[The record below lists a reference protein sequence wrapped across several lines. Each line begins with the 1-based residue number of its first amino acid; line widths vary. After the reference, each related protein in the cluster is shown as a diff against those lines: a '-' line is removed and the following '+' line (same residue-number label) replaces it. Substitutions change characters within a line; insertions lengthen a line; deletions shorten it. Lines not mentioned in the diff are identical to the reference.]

1 MKLAAA
7 TIAAILATLA
17 SAKNRHKPIATFT
30 LSDMPDEASSEKPVS
45 FFLGPS
51 SFFHLDPFTT
61 ITLPS
66 DFPTSGNYIQPNTT
80 TVIDTML
87 TVLPTPTPALQQRNE
102 LLQPR
107 STEQVLSTT
116 TSPESVLTGVDA
128 PPPSIISPTV
138 KMQVQSKSSQIR
150 TYDIGT
156 PLPHSTICT
165 QSGSTGLCMIGTIY
179 QTTRTVTD
187 HVAVSQEPFVPA
199 NPMYS
204 IAPGEGF
211 SWNHISRHN
220 PRDVEAPVTTLSTSY
235 TRVVKSAEVMEG

>member
-17 SAKNRHKPIATFT
+17 SAKNRNKPIATFT
-30 LSDMPDEASSEKPVS
+30 LSDMPEEASSVKPVS

-51 SFFHLDPFTT
+51 DFFHLDPFTT

-66 DFPTSGNYIQPNTT
+66 DFPTSGNYIQPNKTI
-80 TVIDTML
+80 V
-87 TVLPTPTPALQQRNE
+87 VLPTPTHALQQRHE

-107 STEQVLSTT
+107 STEQVLSTP

-138 KMQVQSKSSQIR
+138 KMQVQSKPSQIQ

-165 QSGSTGLCMIGTIY
+165 QSGSTGLCLIGTIY

-220 PRDVEAPVTTLSTSY
+220 PRDVEALATTLATKY
-235 TRVVKSAEVMEG
+235 VQVVKSTEVMDG

>member
-1 MKLAAA
+1 MAAVF
-7 TIAAILATLA
+7 ATLA
-17 SAKNRHKPIATFT
+17 SADNHHKTIATFT
-30 LSDMPDEASSEKPVS
+30 LSDMPEEASSKKPPN
-45 FFLGPS
+45 FLEPS

-80 TVIDTML
+80 TVVDTML
-87 TVLPTPTPALQQRNE
+87 IVLPTPTPALQQRHE

-107 STEQVLSTT
+107 STEQVLSTP
-116 TSPESVLTGVDA
+116 TSPESVYIGVGA
-128 PPPSIISPTV
+128 PPPSIISPTP
-138 KMQVQSKSSQIR
+138 KMQIQSKPSQIQ

-165 QSGSTGLCMIGTIY
+165 QSGSTSLCLIGTIY

-187 HVAVSQEPFVPA
+187 HVAVSQEPFVPE

-204 IAPGEGF
+204 IAPGEG
-211 SWNHISRHN
+211 
-220 PRDVEAPVTTLSTSY
+220 
-235 TRVVKSAEVMEG
+235 

>member
-17 SAKNRHKPIATFT
+17 SAKNRNKPIATFT
-30 LSDMPDEASSEKPVS
+30 LSDMPEEASSVKPVS

-66 DFPTSGNYIQPNTT
+66 DFPTSGNYIQPNKTI
-80 TVIDTML
+80 V
-87 TVLPTPTPALQQRNE
+87 VLPTPPTPTHALQQRHE

-107 STEQVLSTT
+107 STEQVLSTP

-138 KMQVQSKSSQIR
+138 KMQVQSKPSQIQS
-150 TYDIGT
+150 YDIGT

-165 QSGSTGLCMIGTIY
+165 QSGSTGLCVIGTIY

-211 SWNHISRHN
+211 SWNHISVHQKA
-220 PRDVEAPVTTLSTSY
+220 PRDVEALATTLSTSY
-235 TRVVKSAEVMEG
+235 IPVVKSAEVVEG